1 MKFGKGKD
9 FPANGPISA
18 HRPRHGG
25 AIASLLGQA
34 QRKIQA
40 RMARSRDAHPR
51 LGHRALGGCDSVAA
65 VEKPGDKVWRHR

>member
-25 AIASLLGQA
+25 AIAGLLGPA
-34 QRKIQA
+34 QREIQA
-40 RMARSRDAHPR
+40 RMARSRNAHP
-51 LGHRALGGCDSVAA
+51 
-65 VEKPGDKVWRHR
+65 